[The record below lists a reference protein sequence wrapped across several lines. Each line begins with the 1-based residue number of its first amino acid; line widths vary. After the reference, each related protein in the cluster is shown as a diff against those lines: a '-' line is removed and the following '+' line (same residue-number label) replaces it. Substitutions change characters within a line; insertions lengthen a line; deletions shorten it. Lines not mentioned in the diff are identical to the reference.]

1 MQSIIN
7 IKIQKRMPR
16 GKSLKKE
23 TKETLNSIRRMDLD
37 LIENDELK
45 QEVSKLQKLMEKIDI
60 ENKIRELQQKLERL
74 Q

>member
-7 IKIQKRMPR
+7 IKIQKHMPR

-23 TKETLNSIRRMDLD
+23 TEETLNSIKRMNLD

-60 ENKIRELQQKLERL
+60 ENQIRKLQQKLERL